1 METEQIQLDL
11 KKLNEE
17 FNDELYNYYKAK
29 EGKIIWDDKYNI
41 KDELT
46 DIKKIWSDL
55 LYKKCREVIKSK
67 SNDKKVD
74 ENEVKKIYDE
84 QLKKYENSWELTD
97 DNFPLYF
104 LEAFEEE
111 TIDSQEKLKQ
121 LIDFTKDDLKFKDDF
136 YDDYFMSYIIDL
148 LKVGEKSTLTK
159 DNLFYVLALNKK
171 NDLSLSTLL
180 QCAQKFHLDHSDFE
194 RLLSFAENYT
204 LPDSKNESKD
214 YKEQA
219 NAFFDLIYYM
229 LLYSK
234 DFSSISGDV
243 AKNLEIAQKIFA
255 YISRSMPKFKHLFS
269 EIDKYEKGVELSNY
283 LNKEGCIKICLT
295 EKNSDVGDIEVAIDY
310 FKWFNEFVLHE
321 LYANG
326 YYKNNYSC
334 GSVDGL
340 NELHSKFVLEF
351 SDETKKYGIDIP
363 EDIKKELVLNRDLFG
378 KILEKINNNI
388 IKSSD
393 DFNGLIEFIKSK
405 TKDIDITSNKFRLLI
420 IDYRLNMSDMNKF
433 LKLDK
438 NNSLSISDISYFF
451 NYKVNLKQSYK
462 FEDITKF
469 LLVAKNRFT
478 KSKKSGNDKK
488 GKKDND
494 KKRKEDVEAFYD
506 LLTCFIRRIDENEA
520 EYITFEQ
527 NVFDWVDKN
536 IPEVEFFTRG
546 IKSDEL
552 KYALKHRL
560 VKFNDSSNKKLEA
573 DFSYLQEKFEF
584 FVQQKATIYQDLNE
598 LSKACDTLIDEFLK
612 SKQVDPTRIQKVSKA
627 GYEKDLK
634 QALRVRESKSIE
646 LFIKN
651 IAPNIIK
658 SSNDIKIFLEN
669 INKVIDNPIDILY
682 CNSFMN
688 SVIDL
693 IVDGAID
700 ISDILKVLKRFP
712 PKKDEKSGGKKGT
725 KDKLKLTTL
734 LKCCQKIKDG
744 SKWNFDQIKEFL
756 KYGFADTTKKNISNS
771 VDSFFKL
778 LIIFV
783 SNADLK
789 SKMDNSD
796 PEEADNE
803 DNINI
808 KEIDMTYGKFVNK
821 ILAYAKK
828 LYFKQKNFSWS
839 EHFEFCDSFDN
850 LEKILS
856 EKNINIPE
864 LTQNKL
870 KNEIKL
876 GENITDKNKKI
887 KNKDI
892 KEEDIKKI
900 EGKNKIQAKISYK
913 GSNKNEIDESKKFDL
928 ETKKIHDTK
937 PNEKGK
943 RTENINLTLN
953 NKVSIPD
960 SNELKNSEI
969 DTNNKE
975 IYIPTNN
982 KGESNANSTTKIGLN
997 DNRKNKIPK
1006 INQYIH
1012 PIDSAQ
1018 KNLQDQ
1024 DSKTTF
1030 TATKKISYPKLIAK
1044 IVLYALTVIAL
1055 AAFVFSIIKAF
1066 WFLTILSFILCFCF
1080 AFIAYKIKYKIAAE
1094 RLRNINSGYKISGRE
1109 EARECTEPNKNQM
1122 PETIKCA
1129 NNEKDNHNN

>member
-17 FNDELYNYYKAK
+17 FNDGLCEYYKAK
-29 EGKIIWDDKYNI
+29 KGKIIWDDKYNI

-46 DIKKIWSDL
+46 TIKTIWSDL
-55 LYKKCREVIKSK
+55 LYKKCREVIQSK

-180 QCAQKFHLDHSDFE
+180 QCAQKFNLDHSDFE

-204 LPDSKNESKD
+204 LPDAKNESKD
-214 YKEQA
+214 YKKQA
-219 NAFFDLIYYM
+219 KAFFDLIYYM

-234 DFSSISGDV
+234 DFSSMSGDV

-283 LNKEGCIKICLT
+283 LNKEGCIKICLP
-295 EKNSDVGDIEVAIDY
+295 EKNSDVGDIGVAIDY
-310 FKWFNEFVLHE
+310 FKWFNEIVLDKLYNGRVFVNS
-321 LYANG
+321 YR
-326 YYKNNYSC
+326 C
-334 GSVDGL
+334 GSIDKL
-340 NELHSKFVLEF
+340 NELYNAFT
-351 SDETKKYGIDIP
+351 SDFRKEIEEYGIDTP
-363 EDIKKELVLNRDLFG
+363 EDIKKELVLNRDSFG
-378 KILEKINNNI
+378 KILEKIYNNTVA
-388 IKSSD
+388 SSD
-393 DFNGLIEFIKSK
+393 DFNELVEFIQSK
-405 TKDIDITSNKFRLLI
+405 TKDIDITSNKFHLLI

-451 NYKVNLKQSYK
+451 NYKVNLNQSYK
-462 FEDITKF
+462 FKDITKF

-488 GKKDND
+488 RKK
-494 KKRKEDVEAFYD
+494 DVEAFCD
-506 LLTCFIRRIDENEA
+506 LLTYFIRRIDENEA
-520 EYITFEQ
+520 EYIKFEQ

-546 IKSDEL
+546 IKSDKL
-552 KYALKHRL
+552 KYALKHRW
-560 VKFNDSSNKKLEA
+560 VKFNDSSNNKLEV
-573 DFSYLQEKFEF
+573 DFSDLQEKFES
-584 FVQQKATIYQDLNE
+584 FVQQKATKYQDLNK

-688 SVIDL
+688 SVIKL
-693 IVDGAID
+693 IVDGAVD
-700 ISDILKVLKRFP
+700 ISDMLKVLKRFLA
-712 PKKDEKSGGKKGT
+712 KKDEKSGGKKGT

-744 SKWNFDQIKEFL
+744 SKWNLDQIEKFL
-756 KYGFADTTKKNISNS
+756 GYGFANTTEKNISDS

-789 SKMDNSD
+789 NKMDNSD

-808 KEIDMTYGKFVNK
+808 KEIDMTYEKFVNK

-839 EHFEFCDSFDN
+839 EHFEFCDSFDK

-900 EGKNKIQAKISYK
+900 EEKNKIQIKINFKS
-913 GSNKNEIDESKKFDL
+913 SNKNEIDEIYKSKKFDL
-928 ETKKIHDTK
+928 EIKATNNMDPGEKYKKLENMK
-937 PNEKGK
+937 LNELNKEQNNEKNN
-943 RTENINLTLN
+943 NINVTTN
-953 NKVSIPD
+953 
-960 SNELKNSEI
+960 
-969 DTNNKE
+969 TNNENKLKANLTYSINKITNSTDNKDDNISQTTQKIGGIPVIQNSKRANIQDQGSE
-975 IYIPTNN
+975 TTLIPT
-982 KGESNANSTTKIGLN
+982 I
-997 DNRKNKIPK
+997 
-1006 INQYIH
+1006 
-1012 PIDSAQ
+1012 
-1018 KNLQDQ
+1018 
-1024 DSKTTF
+1024 
-1030 TATKKISYPKLIAK
+1030 KISYLKLIAK

-1066 WFLTILSFILCFCF
+1066 WFLGILSFVLCFCF
-1080 AFIAYKIKYKIAAE
+1080 AFIAYKIKYKTIDE
-1094 RLRNINSGYKISGRE
+1094 RPNQISTGDLNYQQE
-1109 EARECTEPNKNQM
+1109 ITKPK
-1122 PETIKCA
+1122 
-1129 NNEKDNHNN
+1129 NNELNQEPKTA